1 MVFTA
6 VFLQSGLLARAI
18 RSRTI
23 RSRETFFLAWNAW
36 SKEFAGN
43 AIESKARVSTQNKL
57 HNIVVNSVKDSK
69 ATILSQDKL
78 RKRRAQ
84 VRMGFPAALADS

>member
-23 RSRETFFLAWNAW
+23 GSRETFFLAWNAW

-43 AIESKARVSTQNKL
+43 AIESKARVSSQDKLQN
-57 HNIVVNSVKDSK
+57 SAKDSK

-78 RKRRAQ
+78 HKRRAQ
-84 VRMGFPAALADS
+84 VGMGFPAALADS

>member
-18 RSRTI
+18 RTI
-23 RSRETFFLAWNAW
+23 RSREAFFLAWNAW

-43 AIESKARVSTQNKL
+43 AIESKARVSSQDKL
-57 HNIVVNSVKDSK
+57 HNTVVNSAKDSK
-69 ATILSQDKL
+69 TTILYQDKL

-84 VRMGFPAALADS
+84 VGMGFPAALADS